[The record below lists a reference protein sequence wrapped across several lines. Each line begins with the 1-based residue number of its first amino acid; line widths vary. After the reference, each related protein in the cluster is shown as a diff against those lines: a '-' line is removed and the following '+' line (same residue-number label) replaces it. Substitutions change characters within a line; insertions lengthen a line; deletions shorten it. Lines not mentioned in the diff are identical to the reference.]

1 MIEAS
6 SISKLTSGDE
16 RPTAVVVA
24 VQLPGVT
31 DGELE
36 SSITELERLAKT
48 LGLEPIG
55 RVIQRRAKLAS
66 GVVLGEGKLVELAKW
81 TGGTGEITKY
91 VRPGSKQADAA
102 LIAEDDEDAAEE
114 AEEETDEPAAAPTRR
129 AKAVLVDHDLTPTQQ
144 HNLETAT
151 GVDVLDRTA
160 VIVEIFHRHAKTRE
174 ARLQVEVA
182 RLRYLAP
189 RLRAAGGGGDRVRGG
204 VGGKGAG
211 ESSLEL
217 DRRRIRDRIAELR
230 DELSRIGGG
239 SKIRR
244 ERRSDLPTVALV
256 GYTNAGK
263 SSLMRA
269 LTSSEVLVADKLFAT
284 LDTTVR
290 RLVPPTEP
298 PILVTDTVGFIKK
311 LPHDL
316 VASFRSTLEEAAE
329 ADLLLHVVDASD
341 AAHADQLAVTRE
353 VLREIDADRAPSW
366 LLLNKI
372 DRVDEATR
380 EALSDHYPDAIQL
393 SAKAPADVIALRDR
407 LIEHLGGK
415 IEETQLEVPWAQQ
428 RLVHAIHERT
438 TVLEEQHDETG
449 TRLRVRAP
457 ANVLDSLRAEL
468 TART

>member
-1 MIEAS
+1 MLETNTIAR
-6 SISKLTSGDE
+6 LTEGDT
-16 RPTAVVVA
+16 RPAAVVVA

-31 DGELE
+31 DEELE

-48 LGLEPIG
+48 LGLDPIA
-55 RVIQRRAKLAS
+55 RITQRRGKLAP
-66 GVVLGEGKLVELAKW
+66 GVVLGEGKLKELAGW
-81 TGGTGEITKY
+81 TGGTGEIPKY
-91 VRPGSKQADAA
+91 VRPGSRQ
-102 LIAEDDEDAAEE
+102 AEE
-114 AEEETDEPAAAPTRR
+114 VAEEEDERDSAEPEVDDFGQPIEPPTQ
-129 AKAVLVDHDLTPTQQ
+129 KARVVLVDHDLTPSQQ

-182 RLRYLAP
+182 RLKYLAP

-204 VGGKGAG
+204 IGGKGAG

-230 DELSRIGGG
+230 DELSKIGGG
-239 SKIRR
+239 SKTRR
-244 ERRSDLPTVALV
+244 ERRGELPTVALV

-269 LTSSEVLVADKLFAT
+269 LTSTEVYVADKLFAT

-298 PILVTDTVGFIKK
+298 PILVSDTVGFIKK

-329 ADLLLHVVDASD
+329 CDLLLHVVDAAD
-341 AAHADQLAVTRE
+341 PAHADQLAVTRE

-372 DRVDEATR
+372 DRVPVEDRAR
-380 EALSDHYPDAIQL
+380 LAAHYPGAVML
-393 SAKAPADVIALRDR
+393 SAKAAQDIGMLRD
-407 LIEHLGGK
+407 LLVEHFGGK
-415 IEETQLEVPWAQQ
+415 IEETELSVPWALQ
-428 RLVHAIHERT
+428 RMVHAIHERT
-438 TVLEEQHDETG
+438 TVLSEEHDEEG
-449 TRLRVRAP
+449 TTLRVRAP
-457 ANVLDSLRAEL
+457 ANVLESLRAEL
-468 TART
+468 AN